1 MKHKE
6 QLLTLIIEDAIKK
19 GAPIIGWEYSVNG
32 RVIILRHNRIPQYCI
47 NLFQA
52 ADMLIHQY
60 NLTKEYGFIYAKK
73 GMNAP
78 LKSQTTPQISNSGD
92 MDYESRCIE
101 MCNDLLF
108 SSSQQF
114 NVDTQNKI
122 YSIIH
127 RAYDGNEISKDGFLR
142 LRSKLSAFY
151 RDKNSYAQT
160 AEEKNK
166 LRPIIRFFENMRY
179 EDFLE
184 LF

>member
-6 QLLTLIIEDAIKK
+6 QLLTLIIEDAVKK
-19 GAPIIGWEYSVNG
+19 GAPIIRWEYSANG
-32 RVIILRHNRIPQYCI
+32 RVVIFRHNRIPQYCI

-60 NLTKEYGFIYAKK
+60 NLAKEYSFIYEKK
-73 GMNAP
+73 GINTSQ
-78 LKSQTTPQISNSGD
+78 KSCELPQISNSGD
-92 MDYESRCIE
+92 MDYESKCIE

-127 RAYDGNEISKDGFLR
+127 KAYDGNEISKDDFLR

-160 AEEKNK
+160 AEERSK